1 MKYLK
6 YYIRTPF
13 FYFREK
19 WFVHIFLYAVTN
31 CIYNGFKVK
40 RWIYNKIKK
49 SDTST
54 LPTAP
59 LSVRLCHRNTP
70 ELCAFGFYLKSARNL
85 NCFVAWYN
93 TNKATDIV
101 LESSNLRIGKRFEDC
116 ISWNK
121 VLSNDWTNFIIQI
134 SNTFFNT

>member
-1 MKYLK
+1 
-6 YYIRTPF
+6 
-13 FYFREK
+13 
-19 WFVHIFLYAVTN
+19 LYAVTN

-70 ELCAFGFYLKSARNL
+70 ELCAFGFYLKSARKL

-93 TNKATDIV
+93 TNKVTDICFGNAAT
-101 LESSNLRIGKRFEDC
+101 LEMEKDVKTAYHEKKI
-116 ISWNK
+116 
-121 VLSNDWTNFIIQI
+121 LSNNWTNFIIQI